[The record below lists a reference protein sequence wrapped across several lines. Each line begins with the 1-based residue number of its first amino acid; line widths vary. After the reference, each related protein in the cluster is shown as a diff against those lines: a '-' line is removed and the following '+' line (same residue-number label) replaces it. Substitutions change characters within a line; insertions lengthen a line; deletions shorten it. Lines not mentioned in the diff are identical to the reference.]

1 MLKYKTGDSVK
12 VLRGKDKGRE
22 GVIERIFP
30 KKGTALVEGIN
41 LYKRH
46 IKKVVAKDN
55 KGGIFELPRPI
66 ALDKLAVIDPKTKK
80 TTRVGFQI
88 EGGKKLRFSKKSK
101 EILDKKEK

>member
-46 IKKVVAKDN
+46 IKKA
-55 KGGIFELPRPI
+55 
-66 ALDKLAVIDPKTKK
+66 
-80 TTRVGFQI
+80 VGFQI